1 MYRPEHLVGS
11 VLRSKNTQIFLTPE
25 SEAAPATTMKGSGL
39 EKMSD
44 KLENLIIKPKKKVQN
59 IKFNP

>member
-11 VLRSKNTQIFLTPE
+11 VLRSKNTHILL
-25 SEAAPATTMKGSGL
+25 SEGENSQNTIKGSGL
-39 EKMSD
+39 DKMSD

-59 IKFNP
+59 IKFNM